1 MAVRG
6 NLLLALC
13 LLLGLWRAIS
23 AETPVPP
30 LQARVTDLTGT
41 LRPAD
46 REALE
51 QRLAA
56 IEARKGSQIVVL
68 IIPSTQ
74 PETIEQYGIRVAD
87 RWKIGRGG
95 VDDGVLILVA
105 SNDRTVRIEVGRGL
119 EGAIPDAIAKRIIA
133 EDVVPQ
139 FRRGDFYGGLSAA
152 VERLAAIIDGEALP
166 APEASPDAAGSHGAD
181 APISLI
187 ATIAL
192 GIALHGA
199 LGAIGAGLL
208 AGTVAAVIFG
218 TLLGLAALEAAF
230 VGFFVFVVVVSAVS
244 RNRGGFYTGSGYGG
258 GFSRGGFN
266 GRSGGFS
273 GGGGGFSGGGASGS
287 W

>member
-1 MAVRG
+1 MALRR

-13 LLLGLWRAIS
+13 LLFGLCRVIP

-56 IEARKGSQIVVL
+56 IEARKGSQLVVL

-95 VDDGVLILVA
+95 IDDGVLILVA

-133 EDVVPQ
+133 ETLVPR
-139 FRRGDFYGGLSAA
+139 FRQGDFYGGLSAA
-152 VERLAAIIDGEALP
+152 IERLGAIMEGEALP
-166 APEASPDAAGSHGAD
+166 APEALPDSAGTPGAA
-181 APISLI
+181 APISLL

-208 AGTVAAVIFG
+208 AGTLAAVVFG
-218 TLLGLAALEAAF
+218 TLMGLAALEAAF
-230 VGFFVFVVVVSAVS
+230 IGFFVFLVVVGAVS
-244 RNRGGFYTGSGYGG
+244 RSRGGFYTGSGYGG